1 MNAVQTST
9 SKSGSFPE
17 APPTPTPTTTPW
29 TTLMLLFVAC
39 SACKVLLI
47 PSYRSTDFDVHR
59 NWLAITRHLPLKE
72 WYYNDVDGSTVHTL
86 DYPPSFAAWEYVL
99 AHNPLTSALLKTE
112 WLDERC
118 LALLPDTDNDPTVA
132 CVVFHRSTVILSD
145 LVLWWGAWVA
155 CQGAAGNQ
163 HPLSVGAVPVS
174 FFLIVFNPGLL
185 WLDHIHFQYNGMLFG
200 LLLASLGYLMQG
212 NNNNNNSGRDSRRHQ
227 QQERNFHTN
236 HWKAAVLFALLLT
249 MKHLFLTL
257 APVYFVY
264 LLRRYCLVE
273 YQTTNTA
280 TSSNAPHNTANNSN
294 TKTRLKLEPLR
305 LLTLGMYTATTLLV
319 PLLPFLKQLPQLG
332 IRLFPFGR
340 GLVHDY
346 WAANVWALYSLGDKV
361 LGLVGHKGLPDV
373 PASVCAVLVLVSL
386 LPVVYYGA
394 WMAAARQ
401 DNARL
406 ILTVVYAA
414 MSSFQLGF
422 HVHEKAVLNAVIPM
436 ALIVS
441 MPTAG
446 SKQPTTR
453 NMVTPNSTWTMRVL
467 FLQMNGLG
475 LLGIFP
481 LLFRAVELPVKLASY
496 IGYMAF
502 SYHVLMERDD
512 VDEKSQGRSSSIVRT
527 LEWLPVTIM
536 ILGII
541 IIVEFVPSR
550 VFGKLEFLPLLLTSV
565 GCAVGLI
572 LCWTRLLVVLVRW

>member
-1 MNAVQTST
+1 MNDLQTSN
-9 SKSGSFPE
+9 KSGFSTA
-17 APPTPTPTTTPW
+17 APPTTATPW
-29 TTLMLLFVAC
+29 ITLLLLFVAC

-72 WYYNDVDGSTVHTL
+72 WYYNDVDGRTVHTL
-86 DYPPSFAAWEYVL
+86 DYPPSFAAWEYL
-99 AHNPLTSALLKTE
+99 LSNNPLTNALLKTK

-118 LALLPDTDNDPTVA
+118 LALLPDNDNDPTKA
-132 CVVFHRSTVILSD
+132 CVVFHRSTVIFSD

-155 CQGAAGNQ
+155 SQGAAVQ
-163 HPLSVGAVPVS
+163 QQQLSIGTMPVS
-174 FFLIVFNPGLL
+174 FLLMVFYPGLL
-185 WLDHIHFQYNGMLFG
+185 WLDHIHFQYNGILFG

-212 NNNNNNSGRDSRRHQ
+212 NSTTNSSRDSRQ

-257 APVYFVY
+257 APIYFVY

-273 YQTTNTA
+273 YQNTNA
-280 TSSNAPHNTANNSN
+280 TSSKAPHNAENKN

-319 PLLPFLKQLPQLG
+319 PFLPFLKQFPQLG

-361 LGLVGHKGLPDV
+361 LGLVGHEGLPDV
-373 PASVCAVLVLVSL
+373 PASVCAVSVLLSL
-386 LPVVYYGA
+386 LPVLYYGA

-414 MSSFQLGF
+414 MSSFHLGF
-422 HVHEKAVLNAVIPM
+422 HVHEKAVLNALIPM

-441 MPTAG
+441 MSTTMSEQPTAK
-446 SKQPTTR
+446 SIV
-453 NMVTPNSTWTMRVL
+453 VTPNSTRTVRVL

-496 IGYMAF
+496 TGYMAF
-502 SYHVLMERDD
+502 SYHALMELDAI
-512 VDEKSQGRSSSIVRT
+512 DEKSQGRSSSILRM
-527 LEWLPVTIM
+527 LEWLPVTTMIM
-536 ILGII
+536 GII
-541 IIVEFVPSR
+541 VIVEFLPPR

-565 GCAVGLI
+565 GCAAGLS
-572 LCWTRLLVVLVRW
+572 LCWIRLFILLVKW